1 MKIVMFGNMT
11 YDHIIHLN
19 EFPSKE
25 PHSLF
30 ATDEYTTIGGSGAGK
45 AFNMNRLGINFLLGT
60 RFALDEG
67 GLKIKE
73 LLKEEG
79 VNYLF
84 DEDPVSTVRHTNL
97 MDSHGDRISIF
108 TNNGSSEEIIDL
120 EKYRKPIKEA
130 DVIILNISNFCKEYI
145 SLIKEST
152 AKVWT
157 DLHDYDGSNEYH
169 KDFIEIAD
177 VIFISVD
184 KIKSNYSSVIEELKK
199 NSELLVC
206 TKGSSGAE
214 AFMDGTSYSVEA
226 IKSKQVDTN
235 GAGDGFFSGF
245 ICGYLNKYSIKDCL
259 EFGAIVGGLS
269 VESKELFNENLS
281 QDLLIRMHKKNTSV

>member
-1 MKIVMFGNMT
+1 MKIVMFGNIT

-19 EFPSKE
+19 EFPSNK

-30 ATDEYTTIGGSGAGK
+30 ATDEYVTIGGSGAGK
-45 AFNMNRLGINFLLGT
+45 AFNMNRLGIEFLLGT

-79 VNYLF
+79 INYFF

-120 EKYRKPIKEA
+120 EKYKKPIKEA

-145 SLIKEST
+145 PLIKESN

-157 DLHDYDGSNEYH
+157 DLHDYDGLNEYH
-169 KDFIEIAD
+169 QDFIDVAD
-177 VIFISVD
+177 VVFISVD
-184 KIKSNYSSVIEELKK
+184 KIRSNYNEVVEELKK

-214 AFMDGTSYSVEA
+214 AFFEGDTYNVKAS
-226 IKSKQVDTN
+226 KNKQVDTN

-245 ICGYLNKYSIKDCL
+245 FWGYLNKYSVKECL
-259 EFGAIVGGLS
+259 ELGAVVGGLC
-269 VESKELFNENLS
+269 VESKMLFNENLTKET
-281 QDLLIRMHKKNTSV
+281 LIELHKKNTS